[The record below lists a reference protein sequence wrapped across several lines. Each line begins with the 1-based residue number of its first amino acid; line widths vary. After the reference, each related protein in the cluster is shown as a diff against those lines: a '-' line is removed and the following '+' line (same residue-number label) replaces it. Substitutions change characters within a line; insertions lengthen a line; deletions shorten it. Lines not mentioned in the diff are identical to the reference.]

1 MKSPPKEN
9 TSLTVFQDPKRTL
22 EIRWPKPLAMALFDF
37 KATVSKNSWTTYEV
51 ALRDFFSFLE
61 GIGVADPQK
70 VVTTHLTS
78 YLEYLRQEGKSDRT
92 ILCYAGAVSSF
103 YDFLKRP
110 MDTKG
115 TSIIK
120 SNPWDSIRDAL
131 PKVQAYV
138 KTNPLPEL
146 SLEDYKKILGTCGS
160 GTLLDLRD
168 KAILSLILWTTR
180 RRKEIIRLR
189 VEDFGSD
196 QGRPFVRFLTK
207 GGKYLSI
214 ELDSEIWAATQAY
227 WKASGRKLES
237 RSPAFTATTLAGN
250 NLLKARN
257 LRPRTGE
264 GPLAPSSL
272 DRMLKAR
279 AKAAEI
285 DEKKTHVHVHGLR
298 HLGARMLRAM
308 GIDLKEI
315 KERLGHSNL
324 DTTDIYLGSMEKI
337 GMKGLGD
344 FAKLALG
351 KALPPS

>member
-1 MKSPPKEN
+1 MKNAQKGN
-9 TSLTVFQDPKRTL
+9 TTLTVFQDPKRTL

-61 GIGVADPQK
+61 RIGVSSPES

-78 YLEYLRQEGKSDRT
+78 YLEYLRQEGKADRT

-131 PKVQAYV
+131 PKIQAYV
-138 KTNPLPEL
+138 KTSPLAEL
-146 SLEDYKKILGTCGS
+146 SLEDYLKILATCGPE
-160 GTLLDLRD
+160 TLIDIRD
-168 KAILSLILWTTR
+168 RAILSLILWTIR

-189 VEDFGSD
+189 LEDFGSD
-196 QGRPFVRFLTK
+196 QGKPFVRFLTK

-214 ELDSEIWAATQAY
+214 ELDPEIWATTQAY
-227 WKASGRKLES
+227 WKASGRKLEP
-237 RSPAFTATTLAGN
+237 RSPAFTATTSSGN
-250 NLLKARN
+250 NLLKARG
-257 LRPRTGE
+257 LRPRTGD

-279 AKAAEI
+279 AKAARI
-285 DEKKTHVHVHGLR
+285 DETKTHVHVHGLR

-351 KALPPS
+351 KGLQAS